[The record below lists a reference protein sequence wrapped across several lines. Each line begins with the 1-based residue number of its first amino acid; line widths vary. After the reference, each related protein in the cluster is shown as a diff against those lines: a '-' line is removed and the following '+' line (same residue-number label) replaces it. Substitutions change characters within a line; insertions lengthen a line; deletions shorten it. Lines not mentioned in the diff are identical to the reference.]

1 MGATEN
7 WIIVRP
13 DGTLV
18 LHTENDGMQFM
29 RRGPEAIEQV
39 VTLEELQGRPHL
51 LADAKRQL
59 ADLAERHRQRRTF

>member
-1 MGATEN
+1 MGAFEQ
-7 WIIVRP
+7 WIIVRA
-13 DGTLV
+13 DGTLI
-18 LHTENDGMQFM
+18 LHTENDGPTFL

-39 VTLEELQGRPHL
+39 VTLEELAARPHL